1 MELFDAAALLGVPV
15 SEVRSVESS
24 PAGDVIVTTD
34 GVAYV
39 AVSEDQP
46 DGAGRCG
53 LMYLA
58 APHERYGDSFP
69 VYTAPGADDESDVG
83 EAVLSKA
90 ELLARAKELG
100 IQATGK
106 WGEAKLAAAIAEA
119 EAAAGQSGGQ
129 PDPNAGDGAD
139 GGTDNGLVGLSRE
152 VLEDIAYELG
162 IEQLDQL
169 SDDELVEAITI
180 ARGEE

>member
-24 PAGDVIVTTD
+24 PAGDVVVTTD
-34 GVAYV
+34 GVAYLV
-39 AVSEDQP
+39 VPADQP
-46 DGAGRCG
+46 DGAGRSG
-53 LMYLA
+53 LMYLS

-69 VYTAPGADDESDVG
+69 VYTAPGADDEAAG

-90 ELLARAKELG
+90 ELLARAKEHG
-100 IQATGK
+100 IQATGN

-119 EAAAGQSGGQ
+119 EAAGGQSGQ
-129 PDPNAGDGAD
+129 PDPNAGAGAD
-139 GGTDNGLVGLSRE
+139 GGTDNGLVGLSRQE
-152 VLEDIAYELG
+152 LEDVAYVLG